1 MSQRWRTWRVPLL
14 NRTISNIFLDSL
26 KWNGNEWGGFN
37 RYHIHL
43 NFSFEP
49 RRETRR
55 EKEREIISFR
65 TKLQVGESLFLSLIQ
80 RQTEMRDGGEK
91 VEHRWFSPPLKT
103 PTRTFFFHHP
113 SLGVCSTRMCS
124 NAHTLCDA
132 HLYTRIPIRGI
143 LKMCACHFVESSTD
157 EEMTL
162 VKKNSVYTS

>member
-55 EKEREIISFR
+55 EKEREIISLR

-103 PTRTFFFHHP
+103 PTRTFFSIIQASECVP
-113 SLGVCSTRMCS
+113 LVCARTLTHCAM
-124 NAHTLCDA
+124 HTYILA
-132 HLYTRIPIRGI
+132 YLYEAFSKCVRAILWRALQIRRW
-143 LKMCACHFVESSTD
+143 LWW
-157 EEMTL
+157 
-162 VKKNSVYTS
+162 KKKSVYTS